1 MQTGNGAALAP
12 TAACDPKLTFGPH
25 TENSACV
32 TLLVD
37 RQSGYNQVDEMR
49 FAPLRLGALALLA
62 FCLAGCGKSESYR
75 YKLTVEVN
83 TPEGVKR
90 TSNVVEV
97 QFSSVSVP
105 ARGVMHELNGE
116 ALYLDLG
123 GGRRPLIVSIVN
135 RLHPRYGNDV
145 RWSRDG
151 GPSESLLSELYGAQL
166 KGDDLLEKISSLS
179 AKRGSHEIRPDD
191 LPDLLTFGDVN
202 VPSSVM
208 EVDRHNLPASL
219 GQNVSWAKVTLEV
232 TDEPVTKGVV
242 KAKLPWLAAYYGKM
256 LDGDHYQNK
265 NTLANSL
272 STADFHQSGDL
283 KGSK

>member
-123 GGRRPLIVSIVN
+123 GGRRPLIVSN
-135 RLHPRYGNDV
+135 REP
-145 RWSRDG
+145 
-151 GPSESLLSELYGAQL
+151 A
-166 KGDDLLEKISSLS
+166 SSALWQRCALVARRR
-179 AKRGSHEIRPDD
+179 AKRKPTVRALRCP
-191 LPDLLTFGDVN
+191 
-202 VPSSVM
+202 
-208 EVDRHNLPASL
+208 
-219 GQNVSWAKVTLEV
+219 
-232 TDEPVTKGVV
+232 TKGR
-242 KAKLPWLAAYYGKM
+242 
-256 LDGDHYQNK
+256 
-265 NTLANSL
+265 
-272 STADFHQSGDL
+272 
-283 KGSK
+283 

>member
-1 MQTGNGAALAP
+1 MQIAT
-12 TAACDPKLTFGPH
+12 
-25 TENSACV
+25 
-32 TLLVD
+32 
-37 RQSGYNQVDEMR
+37 
-49 FAPLRLGALALLA
+49 LRLCALALLA
-62 FCLAGCGKSESYR
+62 LCLTGCGRSESYR

-97 QFSSVSVP
+97 QFSGVSVP
-105 ARGVMHELNGE
+105 GRGVMHDLNGE

-123 GGRRPLIVSIVN
+123 AGRRPLIVSIVN
-135 RLHPRYGNDV
+135 QLHPSYGKDV

-166 KGDDLLEKISSLS
+166 TGDDLLEKISSLS
-179 AKRGSHEIRPDD
+179 TKRGSHEIRLDD
-191 LPDLLTFGDVN
+191 LPDLLTFEDVN

-232 TDEPVTKGVV
+232 TDEPVTKNINS
-242 KAKLPWLAAYYGKM
+242 KLPWLQEYFEKNLR
-256 LDGDHYQNK
+256 LDGANHGAK
-265 NTLANSL
+265 RELANIL
-272 STADFHQSGDL
+272 SWSDFEQTRDL
-283 KGSK
+283 KRTR